1 MCVVVIPAYEPNA
14 NLVKLVNTL
23 SENDFG
29 VLVVDD
35 GSGEAYKD
43 IFEQVSKLPN
53 SYVIAN
59 ERNMGKGAALKH
71 GFSRIR
77 EFFPECRIF
86 ITADADGQHTPDDIA
101 KVRFELENNARMVLA
116 VRIREGKIPFRS
128 AFGNDLSKFIYTI
141 LTGHYF
147 TDNQSGLRGFTI
159 DNVDWLVRVRGNK
172 YDYELNMLF
181 YADKQSI
188 PITTIPI
195 KAIYIDDNKDSHFN
209 PVADTVLIYRRLF
222 STAWPSIVG
231 LVTWEIMLLLVS
243 IIFKYNL
250 YYVHIPGFGIAA
262 TFISVI
268 FYKFIVFRRFR
279 YADGFRSVIYALVR
293 YTAYTAGTAV
303 IHSIFGSWLPLFMA
317 VNAIMLILLPIE
329 YYLRKGMHLAQ
340 YKDIN
345 KERV

>member
-1 MCVVVIPAYEPNA
+1 MCVVVIPAYEPNE
-14 NLVKLVNTL
+14 NLVKLVSAL
-23 SENDFG
+23 SESDFG

-35 GSGEAYKD
+35 GSGEKYQH
-43 IFEQVSKLPN
+43 IFDEVRKFDCAR
-53 SYVIAN
+53 VIAN

-71 GFSRIR
+71 GFSRIK
-77 EFFPECRIF
+77 EFFPDCKNF
-86 ITADADGQHTPDDIA
+86 ITADADGQHTPEDIK
-101 KVRFELENNARMVLA
+101 KVRFELNNNARMVLA

-128 AFGNDLSKFIYTI
+128 IFGNDLSKFIYTI

-159 DNVDWLVRVRGNK
+159 DNADWLVRVRGNK

-209 PVADTVLIYRRLF
+209 PVPDTVLIYKRLF

-231 LVTWEIMLLLVS
+231 LVTWEILLLLVNF
-243 IIFKYNL
+243 IFKYKL
-250 YYVHIPGFGIAA
+250 YFVHIPGFGIAA

-279 YADGFRSVIYALVR
+279 YADGLRSVIYALVR
-293 YTAYTAGTAV
+293 YTSYTAGVAV
-303 IHSIFGSWLPLFMA
+303 IHSFFGDLLPLALA
-317 VNAIMLILLPIE
+317 VNILMMILLPIE
-329 YYLRKGMHLAQ
+329 YYLRKGMHLVQ
-340 YKDIN
+340 YRDIN
-345 KERV
+345 KERA